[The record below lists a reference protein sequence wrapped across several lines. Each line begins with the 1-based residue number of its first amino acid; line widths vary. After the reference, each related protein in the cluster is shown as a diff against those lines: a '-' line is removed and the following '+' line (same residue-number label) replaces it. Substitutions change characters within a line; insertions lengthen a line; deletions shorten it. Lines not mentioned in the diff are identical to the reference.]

1 MPATQ
6 LLFVIGKGGVGKTTV
21 AAALARGAAQRGG
34 RVLVVETA
42 SDGRLAALFGVD
54 GLGSEPQRL
63 ATRIAAVRI
72 DSRQLVEA
80 YFTRLLRV
88 PLLARRLL
96 ASTSFNALTAA
107 APGVTEFLILER
119 LLGWVEPSG
128 LLARRAYDVVIVD
141 GPATG
146 HALALLRTPRN
157 LASMV
162 PGGPIGTTARRL
174 LALLGDG
181 ARTRVVL
188 VTIPEELA
196 INETLEAHAVLV
208 GDLALRVERPVLN
221 RVFPRGFSRA
231 DVVTLSATPDDAT
244 AGEGPLLAAA
254 RFRIAARRDAERH
267 AGRLRRALGA
277 TPIVLPQ
284 ICTATLAAP
293 QLDLPAR
300 RLCNVLLSS

>member
-1 MPATQ
+1 MAAQ

-21 AAALARGAAQRGG
+21 AAALARGAALRGQRT
-34 RVLVVETA
+34 LIVETA
-42 SDGRLAALFGVD
+42 NDGRLAQLFGARP
-54 GLGSEPQRL
+54 LGAEPQRL
-63 ATRIAAVRI
+63 ASRVAGVRVEP
-72 DSRQLVEA
+72 RKLVEA

-119 LLGWVEPSG
+119 LLGWVAPSG
-128 LLARRAYDVVIVD
+128 LLARQSYDLVIVD

-174 LALLGDG
+174 LALLGD
-181 ARTRVVL
+181 AQRTRVVL

-196 INETLEAHAVLV
+196 INETLEAHALLV
-208 GDLALRVERPVLN
+208 GDIAVRVERPVLN
-221 RVFPRGFSRA
+221 RVYPRRFSRRDA
-231 DVVTLSATPDDAT
+231 EELTALGHDD
-244 AGEGPLLAAA
+244 GLLATAA
-254 RFRIAARRDAERH
+254 RFQIAARREAERH
-267 AGRLRRALGA
+267 AGRLRRALGT
-277 TPIVLPQ
+277 TPVVLPQ
-284 ICTATLAAP
+284 IFTVALSAP
-293 QLDLPAR
+293 QLDAAAR
-300 RLCNVLLSS
+300 RLCGTLLA